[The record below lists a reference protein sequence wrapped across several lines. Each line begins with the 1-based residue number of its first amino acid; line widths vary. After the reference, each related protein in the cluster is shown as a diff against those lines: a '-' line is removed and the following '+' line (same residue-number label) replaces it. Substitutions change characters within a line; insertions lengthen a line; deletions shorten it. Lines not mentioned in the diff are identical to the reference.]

1 MNRTNPSQYVNMIA
15 GAVDYESSAAQFAN
29 DAAQVREEVRPDF
42 RCDQGDAPFGAE
54 NDMHDNVSAGLGHVF
69 RPFRALSHSVSSRG
83 HVLRFRPGTYFTL
96 FGPVGWVWFLF
107 FSHRNRRGGGN
118 VGIHGFGIS
127 TFPSP

>member
-29 DAAQVREEVRPDF
+29 DAAQVREEVRAGF

-69 RPFRALSHSVSSRG
+69 RPFGADTLPTVQ
-83 HVLRFRPGTYFTL
+83 PGTCFTFQTGHIL
-96 FGPVGWVWFLF
+96 YTFWSGWLGLVLGF
-107 FSHRNRRGGGN
+107 FS
-118 VGIHGFGIS
+118 S
-127 TFPSP
+127 